1 MQAQCPALAAQ
12 MTWQPLPLGRACQ
25 RGQPAQV
32 ARCALTHQPPLTI
45 SVLVKSAATLLPV
58 GQLCQRPASL
68 GDKVRRYRRG

>member
-45 SVLVKSAATLLPV
+45 SVLVKICCHPFASGPTLPE
-58 GQLCQRPASL
+58 ASQP
-68 GDKVRRYRRG
+68 G